1 MTKNNYFAKKKTHCD
16 IRLYIHLLV
25 WVGTK
30 MAGASPGLVE
40 MKDFF
45 FDVH

>member
-16 IRLYIHLLV
+16 IRLYIHLPV

-45 FDVH
+45 LDVH